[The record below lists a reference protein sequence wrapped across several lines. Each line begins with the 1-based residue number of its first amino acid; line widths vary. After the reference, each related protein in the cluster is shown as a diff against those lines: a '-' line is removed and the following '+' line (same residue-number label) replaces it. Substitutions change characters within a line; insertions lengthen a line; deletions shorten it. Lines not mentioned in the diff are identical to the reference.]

1 MNVENPAGRT
11 EQRERFRP
19 LPRGV
24 NALDPET
31 VAAEQRRRIHR
42 ALAELVAERG
52 YRGTRVVDLLK
63 RARVSGPTFYALC
76 GSKEGAFLSA
86 YDETVGRGIQIAAEA
101 EHLPGEDW
109 LGTAQAGLRAFSAS
123 ILADPPMA
131 RMVVVDTPTIGPAGL
146 QRREQAIASLEA
158 LIGQIAEQAPGGA
171 GAPALVIRA
180 IVGGWR
186 EVIHHALRHE
196 RAQEL
201 TGLGP
206 GLSEWALSYKV
217 PDDQPYPDDHDWIP
231 PGRVPRGRVPGA
243 TTLEDG
249 DGDEDGHAT
258 RARAGAGSAAGAGAG
273 AQAGAGSAAGAGAS
287 TQAGAGSAAG
297 AGAGAQAGAGQRE
310 RIVSAVAAIA
320 CAGGY
325 AGLSVPKIARR
336 AGVSH
341 EAFYQHFHDKDDAFT
356 ATYELAC
363 ELTLAGVAHA
373 HNEALAHGGH
383 WPDAV
388 AAGITALTRIL
399 GPSGRCASESPL
411 ARMGWIE
418 ALQAGPRAAD
428 TRERYLAS
436 FTTLLAPGQQL
447 RPNISPIATHAI
459 VGGIY
464 EIIRQEINHDRTDN
478 LPQLAP
484 ALTYIALAP
493 FMGAMEAAG
502 FVTAKMS

>member
-1 MNVENPAGRT
+1 MSVNNPAG
-11 EQRERFRP
+11 QKERFRP

-76 GSKEGAFLSA
+76 ASKEGAFLSA
-86 YDETVGRGIQIAAEA
+86 YDEAARRGIRIAAKTERLPEGDWQGRA
-101 EHLPGEDW
+101 E
-109 LGTAQAGLRAFSAS
+109 AGLEAFIAS

-146 QRREQAIASLEA
+146 QRREQAIAAFEA
-158 LIGQIAEQAPGGA
+158 LIAHIAQQAPGAA
-171 GAPALVIRA
+171 GVPALVIRA

-196 RAQEL
+196 RADEL
-201 TGLGP
+201 TGLAA
-206 GLSEWALSYKV
+206 GLSEWALSYKAR
-217 PDDQPYPDDHDWIP
+217 DGEPYPSLP
-231 PGRVPRGRVPGA
+231 A
-243 TTLEDG
+243 TTMLEAPR
-249 DGDEDGHAT
+249 ESE
-258 RARAGAGSAAGAGAG
+258 RAALPAGS
-273 AQAGAGSAAGAGAS
+273 
-287 TQAGAGSAAG
+287 T
-297 AGAGAQAGAGQRE
+297 QRE

-325 AGLSVPKIARR
+325 AGLSVPKIVAH

-373 HNEALAHGGH
+373 HNDALAHGGQ

-388 AAGITALTRIL
+388 AAGITALTRL
-399 GPSGRCASESPL
+399 LAAETPL
-411 ARMGWIE
+411 ARMGLID
-418 ALQAGPRAAD
+418 ALQAGPQTAD

-436 FTTLLAPGQQL
+436 FATLLAPGQQL
-447 RPNISPIATHAI
+447 RPSTSPIASHAI

-464 EIIRQEINHDRTDN
+464 EIIRQEINHERTDR
-478 LPQLAP
+478 LVELAP
-484 ALTYIALAP
+484 ALTFIALAP
-493 FMGAMEAAG
+493 FVGVEEAGVAAG
-502 FVTAKMS
+502 GG

>member
-1 MNVENPAGRT
+1 MNVNNPAG
-11 EQRERFRP
+11 QKERFRP

-76 GSKEGAFLSA
+76 ASKEGAFLSA
-86 YDETVGRGIQIAAEA
+86 YDEAARRGIRIAGKTERAVQGDWQGRAEA
-101 EHLPGEDW
+101 GL
-109 LGTAQAGLRAFSAS
+109 QAFIAS

-146 QRREQAIASLEA
+146 QRREQAIAAFEA
-158 LIGQIAEQAPGGA
+158 LITHIAQQAPGAA
-171 GAPALVIRA
+171 GVPALVIRA

-196 RAQEL
+196 RAHEL
-201 TGLGP
+201 TGLAA
-206 GLSEWALSYKV
+206 GLSEWALSYKARDGEPYPLLPGATGEEADDWV
-217 PDDQPYPDDHDWIP
+217 PDEVP
-231 PGRVPRGRVPGA
+231 PGRVPTGERTALP
-243 TTLEDG
+243 
-249 DGDEDGHAT
+249 
-258 RARAGAGSAAGAGAG
+258 AGS
-273 AQAGAGSAAGAGAS
+273 
-287 TQAGAGSAAG
+287 T
-297 AGAGAQAGAGQRE
+297 QRE

-325 AGLSVPKIARR
+325 AGLSVPKIVAH

-363 ELTLAGVAHA
+363 ELTLAGVRNA
-373 HNEALAHGGH
+373 HNDALAHGGH

-388 AAGITALTRIL
+388 AAGITALTRL
-399 GPSGRCASESPL
+399 LATETPL
-411 ARMGWIE
+411 ARMGLID
-418 ALQAGPRAAD
+418 ALQAGPQTAD
-428 TRERYLAS
+428 TRERYLSS
-436 FTTLLAPGQQL
+436 FATLLDSGPTRPQL
-447 RPNISPIATHAI
+447 RPSMSPISSHAI

-464 EIIRQEINHDRTDN
+464 EIIRQEINHNRTHK
-478 LPQLAP
+478 LEELAP
-484 ALTYIALAP
+484 TLTYIALAP
-493 FMGAMEAAG
+493 FVGVVEAAEVASG
-502 FVTAKMS
+502 RRD